1 MTRHKGKLKITAPY
15 EITDIRIL
23 DPSYREIARGTH
35 SLERELDPGIYR
47 VQAQIPGS
55 QEEKLVTVRSGKVK
69 TLSAD
74 KFKLKFDLP
83 ISLETVYSKTSSPDR
98 KKPVKN
104 HNLPQFP
111 RDNIAGGNNFSSFRA
126 PHYAGLAAGA
136 GSGFQY
142 SVKTKAKNSK
152 TLITLGKK
160 ATSRL
165 LIFAQAKGKV
175 RSDVPNFTLRGNSG
189 EVNFPQFGKYNLE
202 EGWLALTVNLEPGIY
217 TLEQN
222 VPELGKRG
230 QILFAEE
237 GWETQVLVPWQVVPN
252 FADATILLCQLNR
265 SLQQDPIS
273 SQTQA
278 YERIKAALIGLS
290 KGRLIIAKEDEDRFL
305 NAELNNPMLE
315 LIGCYA
321 LLAQPEVDYSRLQK
335 IAQHL
340 LHRLPHSPDAQ
351 LIALLAEQK
360 SKRSS
365 ELWEQIQQTLQEPPL
380 LAVGMEH
387 LMRIAKEEK
396 ELFAPDSFL
405 GNIMSR
411 LTIGSVWTRWVISEP
426 VVPFSET
433 ISPEVQSYSL
443 KTTTLDIPQKSSLQI
458 LVPSQEFKLPDE
470 IIYQIPPLGGAASF
484 PLKLNFNLAEEEF
497 QAVIQ
502 ATYKQVFGN
511 RYLMESERLVD
522 IESLLKSGS
531 ITLRQFVNLLAK
543 SELYQRCFFSSS
555 SQYRF
560 IELNYKHLLGRAP
573 YDQSEIV
580 AHVEIYTS
588 KGYEAEIDSY
598 TNSQE
603 YNDAF
608 GDWIVPYYRG
618 FWSIPGMKNAGFP
631 RMFRVYRGFASS
643 DFIQT
648 DNASRLVTELAQ
660 NSVSSIVLPSSNQQ
674 NWTFQ
679 PSQSFQRYSPCQKI
693 YRIEVSGMRSSRYHG
708 VRRSNTEYLV
718 SFDRLSNELQ
728 RIHSLGGK
736 VISLTEKLPES

>member
-1 MTRHKGKLKITAPY
+1 MSGNKGTLKITAPY
-15 EITDIRIL
+15 EITEVRIL

-35 SLERELDPGIYR
+35 SLERELEPGIYR

-83 ISLETVYSKTSSPDR
+83 ISLETVYSKTSSPDQKNLV
-98 KKPVKN
+98 KKYK
-104 HNLPQFP
+104 LPPFA
-111 RDNIAGGNNFSSFRA
+111 RDNLSSFIA
-126 PHYAGLAAGA
+126 SPYAGLAAGSA
-136 GSGFQY
+136 SGFQY
-142 SVKTKAKNSK
+142 SLKTKTKNSK
-152 TLITLGKK
+152 AHKTLGKK

-165 LIFAQAKGKV
+165 LIFAQTKGEAS
-175 RSDVPNFTLRGNSG
+175 SDVPNFTLRGSSG
-189 EVNFPQFGKYNLE
+189 EVNFPQFGEYNLE

-222 VPELGKRG
+222 VPDLGKRG

-237 GWETQVLVPWQVVPN
+237 RWETQVLVPWQVVPN
-252 FADATILLCQLNR
+252 FADATILLCQLNS
-265 SLQQDPIS
+265 SLQKDRIF

-278 YERIKAALIGLS
+278 YERIEAALIGLS
-290 KGRLIIAKEDEDRFL
+290 KGRLIMTSEDEGCFL

-321 LLAQPEVDYSRLQK
+321 LLAQPEVNYSQLQK

-340 LHRLPHSPDAQ
+340 SHQLPHSPDAA
-351 LIALLAEQK
+351 LIAWLAEQE
-360 SKRSS
+360 SKQSS
-365 ELWEQIQQTLQEPPL
+365 KLWEQIQQTLQEPTL
-380 LAVGMEH
+380 LAVGMEY
-387 LMRIAKEEK
+387 LIRIATEKK
-396 ELFAPDSFL
+396 ELFAPYSFL

-411 LTIGSVWTRWVISEP
+411 LTTGSVWTRWAVSDP
-426 VVPFSET
+426 VVPFPET
-433 ISPEVQSYSL
+433 ISPEVQSYPS

-470 IIYQIPPLGGAASF
+470 IIYQIPPLGGGAASF
-484 PLKLNFNLAEEEF
+484 PLKLNFNLTEQEF

-522 IESLLKSGS
+522 IESLLKSGR

-643 DFIQT
+643 DFILKNN
-648 DNASRLVTELAQ
+648 DSRLVRQLAQ
-660 NSVSSIVLPSSNQQ
+660 NTVSPIVLPSSNQQ
-674 NWTFQ
+674 NWTFR
-679 PSQSFQRYSPCQKI
+679 PSQSFQRSSPYQKI
-693 YRIEVSGMRSSRYHG
+693 YRIEVSGMRSSRYPG

-728 RIHSLGGK
+728 RIHRLGGK